1 MREDLIEI
9 LAAMM
14 QNNMGNKITLELA
27 SGILTTFNQQ
37 WIALEE
43 KQKSSHTTPES

>member
-1 MREDLIEI
+1 MREEMIEL

-37 WIALEE
+37 WMALEE
-43 KQKSSHTTPES
+43 KQKSSHTMPES

>member
-1 MREDLIEI
+1 MRKELIEL

-14 QNNMGNKITLELA
+14 QNNIGNKITLELA
-27 SGILTTFNQQ
+27 SGLLTAFNQQ

>member
-1 MREDLIEI
+1 MREDLIEL

-27 SGILTTFNQQ
+27 SGMLTAFNQQ
-37 WIALEE
+37 WMTMEE
-43 KQKSSHTTPES
+43 KQKSSHTSAES

>member
-1 MREDLIEI
+1 MREEMIEL

-37 WIALEE
+37 WMALED

>member
-9 LAAMM
+9 LATMM

-37 WIALEE
+37 WLALEE

>member
-1 MREDLIEI
+1 MRNELIEL

-14 QNNMGNKITLELA
+14 QNNIGNKLTLELA

-37 WIALEE
+37 WVAMEE
-43 KQKSSHTTPES
+43 KEKSLPPDVKS

>member
-1 MREDLIEI
+1 MREEMIEL